1 MRRALLR
8 ATTTPPLAPHRAM
21 YMSRR
26 PHFDEVV
33 EDSEPEREAQRQ
45 ALRQERK
52 KRKLATS
59 TVIVISDDSLPAS
72 PAAPVMQAQSVID
85 ISDSSSDPEEGAP
98 ALDTNADATESEADE
113 EVVPSLNL
121 AHFAFKGTTRP
132 LQQRNSGSTIGSSSS
147 GEVPTKPAPRRSRK
161 KLNED
166 IPENDLKKLY
176 KCVSCEMPW
185 TTRKTAAQKL
195 VHIRSCAKK
204 TGITHET
211 LVFLVRKEVENS
223 PSVKGKEP
231 AGPSTLLEEVVRDA
245 GPKRKTKRRAPI
257 DILKNASET
266 RDNILDRAR
275 SLLHAQGDA
284 PRTQAVVPDPSAA
297 PPATQT
303 FGTSRLGQQ
312 RGRPLLLESD
322 DEMQPPAASQAF
334 APSKLGAMAK
344 RTSGWGYESA
354 SEEEAP
360 VATTSQLNRK
370 DASGSAS
377 PATRRTKAIV
387 LRSRSRSRSPTPASD
402 DGYIHY
408 DPDAAHKRGKRAAAE
423 DLDEASLLA
432 KILADHD
439 LHHQILRYEAVDF
452 NTFLAL
458 VVKPGHVATLKLKL
472 QLRVFLD
479 KQAIIFFGD
488 SVSWKPKER
497 TRKRR

>member
-8 ATTTPPLAPHRAM
+8 ATTRPPLAPHRAM

-26 PHFDEVV
+26 PNFDEVV

-52 KRKLATS
+52 KRKLAAS

-72 PAAPVMQAQSVID
+72 PAAPAVQAQSVID
-85 ISDSSSDPEEGAP
+85 ISDSSSNPEEGAP

-166 IPENDLKKLY
+166 ISENDLKKLS

-223 PSVKGKEP
+223 PSAKGKEP

-245 GPKRKTKRRAPI
+245 GPKRKAKRRAPI
-257 DILKNASET
+257 DILKNTSET
-266 RDNILDRAR
+266 RVNILDRAR

-303 FGTSRLGQQ
+303 FGVSRLGQQ
-312 RGRPLLLESD
+312 LGRPLLVESD

-360 VATTSQLNRK
+360 VAATKRRFWDRSSTT
-370 DASGSAS
+370 
-377 PATRRTKAIV
+377 
-387 LRSRSRSRSPTPASD
+387 ASD

-408 DPDAAHKRGKRAAAE
+408 DPDAAHVPPPPSPTKTKRQPTTTTDKTTKKRGKRTAAE

-432 KILADHD
+432 KILADHE

-458 VVKPGHVATLKLKL
+458 VVKPGDVATLKLKL